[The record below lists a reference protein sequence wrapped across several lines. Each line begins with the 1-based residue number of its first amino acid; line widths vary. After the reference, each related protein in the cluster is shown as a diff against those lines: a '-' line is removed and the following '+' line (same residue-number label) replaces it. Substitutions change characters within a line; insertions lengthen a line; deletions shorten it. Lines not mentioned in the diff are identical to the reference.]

1 MSLLVW
7 LSDFSLCL
15 CCSGARGL
23 ALIAPS
29 SRTYGSRPGSFAA
42 MTSASSAAARADL
55 VVVGAGIIG
64 LATAHRYL
72 ADHPGRPV
80 VVLEAEARP
89 ALHQTGRNSGVLHSG
104 VYYRPGSAKAELAV
118 AGRTSMV
125 EFCRERGIPHDVC
138 GKVIVATD
146 GAERERL
153 GALAERAASNGV
165 DAELIDARRLAE
177 LEPHCSGVEALH
189 IPSTGIV
196 DYSAVCAALRAE
208 VEAAGGEVRTG
219 ARVIALAGTTDD
231 ERGTRPPAGAASPL
245 GRGVRISTTSGGVD
259 ADWLVNCA
267 GLRCDQVAALAGA
280 AGGYRI
286 VPFRGEYYELVPERS
301 YLVNNLIYPVPDPSF
316 PFLGVHLTRMID
328 GTIHAG
334 PNAVLA
340 LAREGYGWGDIS
352 RAQLREHI
360 TNRGLWRL
368 ARRYWRTG
376 AGEVWRSL
384 NKAAFTRAL
393 QRLVPDIEADDL
405 VRSEAG
411 VRAQAMDSDGE
422 LEDDFAVVTTGHS
435 THVLNAPSPAAT
447 SSLEIAKLIVRQ
459 IDG

>member
-1 MSLLVW
+1 MSLLIRRPVHPA
-7 LSDFSLCL
+7 LVPHAHAIGLTSR
-15 CCSGARGL
+15 SGHGFASGD
-23 ALIAPS
+23 
-29 SRTYGSRPGSFAA
+29 SFALV
-42 MTSASSAAARADL
+42 TSASTSTACADL
-55 VVVGAGIIG
+55 AVVGAGIIG

-72 ADHPGRPV
+72 ADHPGRRV
-80 VVLEAEARP
+80 VICEAEERP

-104 VYYRPGSAKAELAV
+104 VYYRPGSAKASLAV
-118 AGRTSMV
+118 AGRSSMV
-125 EFCRERGIPHDVC
+125 EFCRKRGIAHEVC
-138 GKVIVATD
+138 GKVIVAVD
-146 GAERERL
+146 SSEQERL
-153 GALAERAASNGV
+153 AALDERAASNGV
-165 DAELIDARRLAE
+165 PAELIDSRRLAE
-177 LEPHCSGVEALH
+177 LEPYCAGVEALFV
-189 IPSTGIV
+189 PSTGIV
-196 DYSAVCAALRAE
+196 DYSAVCRALIDE
-208 VEAAGGEVRTG
+208 ITAAGGEMLTG
-219 ARVIALAGTTDD
+219 AAVVALA
-231 ERGTRPPAGAASPL
+231 PGAD
-245 GRGVRISTTSGGVD
+245 RVRITTTSGD
-259 ADWLVNCA
+259 LEATWLVNCA
-267 GLRCDQVAALAGA
+267 GLRCDQVAEFAGA

-301 YLVNNLIYPVPDPSF
+301 HLVNNLIYPVPDPSF
-316 PFLGVHLTRMID
+316 PFLGVHLTRMVD

-384 NKAAFTRAL
+384 NKAAFARAL

-405 VRSEAG
+405 VPSPAG
-411 VRAQAMDSDGE
+411 VRAQAMDPAGE
-422 LEDDFAVVTTGHS
+422 LEDDFAITVASRS

-447 SSLEIAKLIVRQ
+447 SSLEIAKMIVDR